1 MPCTCKLGKNKLCKY
16 GSFSLVNIII
26 SYCREIIY
34 IMKLSDRINILYF
47 DPVPEFHYVVNI
59 IISYCRSREV
69 IYIMK
74 QINRKPLG
82 LNMTHYNNKNNN
94 EIRH

>member
-1 MPCTCKLGKNKLCKY
+1 MPYTCKLGTCKNELCKY

-26 SYCREIIY
+26 SYCRE
-34 IMKLSDRINILYF
+34 
-47 DPVPEFHYVVNI
+47 
-59 IISYCRSREV
+59 V
-69 IYIMK
+69 IYIIK
-74 QINRKPLG
+74 LFARKPLA